1 MSPALPH
8 RRHLTP
14 FAILATV
21 ALLSGCA
28 GAPGGARADTP
39 QTYAIAID
47 RGDHVEIRHIEIGG
61 GPNPNLG
68 SRLQVTAT
76 QAWAV
81 LPDVFEELGL
91 EVRGMDTNRR
101 ELAAPEFRLSGPF
114 LGRRASDYVDCGYDP
129 GLMRA
134 LADQAT
140 VELSIRSVVAGP
152 DDGPATLNTVVT
164 GSARRGAG
172 AAGRANCQSTGLLE
186 LIMARMVDAH
196 AALRL
201 IEGGGG

>member
-1 MSPALPH
+1 MFPALPH
-8 RRHLTP
+8 RRQLTP
-14 FAILATV
+14 FALLATV
-21 ALLSGCA
+21 TIFSGCA
-28 GAPGGARADTP
+28 GAAGGARDDTP
-39 QTYAIAID
+39 QTIAITLAE
-47 RGDHVEIRHIEIGG
+47 GEIRHIEIGG
-61 GPNPNLG
+61 GPNPNMG
-68 SRLQVTAT
+68 SRLQVTAE

-91 EVRGMDTNRR
+91 EAMGIDTSRR

-140 VELSIRSVVAGP
+140 VEMSIRTTVTGT
-152 DDGPATLNTVVT
+152 DNGPATLNTVVT

-196 AALRL
+196 AAVRL
-201 IEGGGG
+201 IGGGGAR